1 MKRICQPENLNIR
14 TTCISSTWQPG
25 VDVIW
30 SICSSSL
37 KGVYCGEDVKYQG
50 TGEGGVILVLPEIVI
65 AEDRGEP
72 S

>member
-1 MKRICQPENLNIR
+1 MF
-14 TTCISSTWQPG
+14 
-25 VDVIW
+25 D
-30 SICSSSL
+30 SSSL
-37 KGVYCGEDVKYQG
+37 EGMYFGEDVKYQG